1 VAGVYR
7 LVVLAIVLLASVEN
21 AHAQSTPES
30 AQIEGTEQPTG
41 GHDSNSLSQQATDP
55 TAPLLTINL
64 ITDFT
69 LSIWGEDDRRTVFK
83 IQPVVPFKLWSL
95 PNIARVI
102 LPYQLG
108 GPGPEGMGDIVLFD
122 IAVVPIAGVRLA
134 LGPVFNFSSRE
145 SSNPSKFALGPAV
158 GIIVPASP
166 SLTAGLFTQSLFN
179 ADVQLTQ
186 LQPILAYQLGG
197 GWSVSAGDLQF
208 TVDWSTGRWSNI
220 PIGAQLGVVCRVFGQ
235 PIRFS
240 VGPQYNLIDNG
251 GADRFKVLVG
261 VALLAPK
268 A

>member
-1 VAGVYR
+1 VAGVHR
-7 LVVLAIVLLASVEN
+7 LVVLVIVLLASVET
-21 AHAQSTPES
+21 AHAQSTAES
-30 AQIEGTEQPTG
+30 AQTKGAEQPTG

-83 IQPVVPFKLWSL
+83 IQPVVPFKLWGL

-108 GPGPEGMGDIVLFD
+108 GPGPEGMGDVALFD
-122 IAVVPIAGVRLA
+122 IAVIPISGVRLA

-166 SLTAGLFTQSLFN
+166 SLTAGLFTQSLFSP
-179 ADVQLTQ
+179 DVQLTQ

-197 GWSVSAGDLQF
+197 GWSVSAGDLQY

-220 PIGAQLGVVCRVFGQ
+220 PIGAQLGVVCPVFGQ